1 MPSIFGDEETMENCE
16 PAYDFEKT
24 QSFLS
29 SFCIARKGA
38 VAAVHR
44 KTNKMIGYIL
54 FNEYQEDIYEM
65 GWIFNRSFCAK
76 WILKLAE
83 AEDLTINLRHL
94 MDFGEGA
101 FDICILNTNQIVHS
115 MKELVPIAGLYV

>member
-1 MPSIFGDEETMENCE
+1 MHIETPRMTIRNFTPKDAPDLYEIFGDEETMENCE
-16 PAYDFEKT
+16 PAYDLGKT

-54 FNEYQEDIYEM
+54 FNEYEEDVYGQVEK
-65 GWIFNRSFCAK
+65 GRFPQP
-76 WILKLAE
+76 LAFSE
-83 AEDLTINLRHL
+83 KMRKNGMNL
-94 MDFGEGA
+94 
-101 FDICILNTNQIVHS
+101 
-115 MKELVPIAGLYV
+115 